1 MKNPRY
7 VVEASTTKKGHY
19 VLRDNKA
26 TGGHFKYKAL
36 LHLGKRLQPSGA
48 RYAAIFGT
56 EAECEK
62 EMMLRIA
69 EEVDDENFG

>member
-7 VVEASTTKKGHY
+7 VVEASTTQKGRY

-26 TGGHFKYKAL
+26 FKREFKYKAL
-36 LHLGKRLQPSGA
+36 LHLGKRLHRSGA
-48 RYAAIFGT
+48 RYAGIFGT